1 MAPMTVEMLK
11 LTAPST
17 YARIGQGSEFGHAYG
32 LGEWQLNCP
41 RFHQL
46 PWESEQILDSTLNCL
61 SETNV
66 LAVDASAVEI
76 DGLPVWNGFIQ
87 SLEGLIVSD
96 YQCQVFPFG
105 RLCERIN

>member
-1 MAPMTVEMLK
+1 MTVEMLK

-96 YQCQVFPFG
+96 YQCKVFPFG